1 MSKLSIGLY
10 IFMIIFCIIAIV
22 LYQNVWA
29 FNCLVWV
36 ILGWIQSVQLIKLS
50 KEINERDDYLNVVEK
65 SLEKLKDRMIDL
77 NERFK

>member
-10 IFMIIFCIIAIV
+10 IFMIIFCIIPIV

-36 ILGWIQSVQLIKLS
+36 ILGWVQSTQLIKLS
-50 KEINERDDYLNVVEK
+50 KEINEKDNYLNIVEK
-65 SLEKLKDRMIDL
+65 SLEILKDKIIDL

>member
-10 IFMIIFCIIAIV
+10 ILIIIFCIIAIV
-22 LYQNVWA
+22 LHQNIWA

-36 ILGWIQSVQLIKLS
+36 ILGWVQSTQLIKLS
-50 KEINERDDYLNVVEK
+50 KELDERDNYLNIVEK

-77 NERFK
+77 NEKFK

>member
-22 LYQNVWA
+22 LYQDVWA

-36 ILGWIQSVQLIKLS
+36 ILSWVQSTQLIKLS
-50 KEINERDDYLNVVEK
+50 KEINERDNYLNIVEK
-65 SLEKLKDRMIDL
+65 SLKKLKDKMIDL
-77 NERFK
+77 NENS